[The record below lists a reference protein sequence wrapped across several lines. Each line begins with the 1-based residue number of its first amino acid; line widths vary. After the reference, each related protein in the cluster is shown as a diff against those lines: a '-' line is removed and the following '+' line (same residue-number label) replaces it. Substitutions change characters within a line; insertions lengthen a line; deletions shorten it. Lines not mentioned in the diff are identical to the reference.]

1 MVPCQA
7 CSDDIHAGR
16 ISLYL
21 HNWGWDKREK
31 AAGAQPPMDPPVR
44 SGVTTV
50 PQAVALALRYGVH
63 LNIIHPTPVIPPSSP
78 PITINPPRV
87 LARQPS
93 QELQNIQRSEEL
105 LYIRQQNQAA
115 AAVRHPRRRRQ
126 HRPPAQSQPLTAWQL
141 KMQADNR
148 AVEERKAEKIR
159 AKRQLQQEQRAA
171 AKTPRTPHVGVA
183 KLRKKVG
190 TFTTETKL
198 PRERRPRSRTVGA
211 LARPLKMLKTSSTQ
225 QSSELTK
232 MHNTRSS
239 SSTRSLLKNDP
250 MAIFFGE
257 RVTKRRPARSLPA
270 MARSSGDKRRGHTL
284 WTSPP
289 SSPRSMHEHIPTPL
303 IRGKMLQT
311 GKSGVIRFIRQ
322 KDKAESQQRG
332 RTRSPRPLASLP
344 GTADKGQTP
353 KRDKRGSSSKEQVSR
368 ERPGGL
374 PWDPGEGSSITEEG
388 DKE

>member
-1 MVPCQA
+1 
-7 CSDDIHAGR
+7 
-16 ISLYL
+16 
-21 HNWGWDKREK
+21 
-31 AAGAQPPMDPPVR
+31 
-44 SGVTTV
+44 
-50 PQAVALALRYGVH
+50 
-63 LNIIHPTPVIPPSSP
+63 
-78 PITINPPRV
+78 
-87 LARQPS
+87 
-93 QELQNIQRSEEL
+93 
-105 LYIRQQNQAA
+105 
-115 AAVRHPRRRRQ
+115 
-126 HRPPAQSQPLTAWQL
+126 
-141 KMQADNR
+141 MQADNR
-148 AVEERKAEKIR
+148 AVEERKAERIR

-190 TFTTETKL
+190 TLTTETKL

-225 QSSELTK
+225 QSPELTK

-239 SSTRSLLKNDP
+239 SSTRSPLKNDP

-257 RVTKRRPARSLPA
+257 RVTKGRPARSLPV
-270 MARSSGDKRRGHTL
+270 MARWSGDKRRGHTL

-322 KDKAESQQRG
+322 KDKAESQPRG
-332 RTRSPRPLASLP
+332 RTRSPRPFASLP

-353 KRDKRGSSSKEQVSR
+353 KRNKRGSSSKEQVSR

-374 PWDPGEGSSITEEG
+374 PWDPGEGSAITEEG
-388 DKE
+388 DKD